1 MTNTHTQ
8 RRWIQPVLTLLL
20 MIALPACARAYPT
33 TAVPS
38 LPPTQPATKPPTQT
52 ITAPI
57 ITPTM
62 AATATST
69 PFEDLPLLSGKDVT
83 FEDVQ
88 FILPADLA
96 SGVDAQV
103 VPGIDILGEMYPA
116 HTEFTLVNYN
126 SKNTDFEPQIQIYPV
141 HVLGQSATQIVQA
154 LKDLLAE
161 KPAALPRGIPILPI
175 IPAGQLIDV
184 HIQYLTFTNGSG
196 IRVLTQLGQGSWP
209 INNEGLVYIFQGLTS
224 DDSYY
229 VSAFLP
235 VTASFL
241 PDHVDDPATVPPV
254 DGISYPQFGSSNF
267 DKEYSDYRDAI
278 IHKLSST
285 PSEAFVPSLSL
296 LNDLL
301 ESLQINSAV
310 TSDLTPDSVTV
321 PCINGLPTRLLVGA
335 FAYVNPEP
343 PLPNNLRSDAG
354 KNHSL
359 IGEIQPG
366 QALKILD
373 GPQCADG
380 WVWWKVLTIE
390 SELVGWTA
398 EGDQQN
404 YWLIPCKSQGE
415 CGP

>member
-1 MTNTHTQ
+1 MKNAHTP

-20 MIALPACARAYPT
+20 MMTLPACARAYPT

-38 LPPTQPATKPPTQT
+38 LPLTQPATKPPTQT
-52 ITAPI
+52 ITVPT

-62 AATATST
+62 APTAAST
-69 PFEDLPLLSGKDVT
+69 PTKGLPLLSGQDVA
-83 FEDVQ
+83 FEAAQ
-88 FILPADLA
+88 FTLPTDLA

-103 VPGIDILGEMYPA
+103 APEMDILGEMYPA
-116 HTEFTLVNYN
+116 YTEFTLINYN
-126 SKNTDFEPQIQIYPV
+126 SKNSDFEPQIQVYLV
-141 HVLGQSATQIVQA
+141 SELGSSATQLVQA
-154 LKDLLAE
+154 LKELLAE
-161 KPAALPRGIPILPI
+161 KPVTLPRGIPILPI

-184 HIQYLTFTNGSG
+184 HIEYLTFTNGSG

-224 DDSYY
+224 DGAYY

-235 VTASFL
+235 VTVSFL

-267 DKEYSDYRDAI
+267 DEEYSDYQDAI
-278 IHKLSST
+278 IRKLSST

-296 LNDLL
+296 LDDLL
-301 ESLQINSAV
+301 KSLQIKSAV
-310 TSDLTPDSVTV
+310 SSAPSPDSVTV
-321 PCINGLPTRLLVGA
+321 PCVNGPPTRLRVGA
-335 FAYVNPEP
+335 FAYVNPDP
-343 PLPNNLRSDAG
+343 PLPNNLRSNAG
-354 KNHSL
+354 KDNSL
-359 IGEIQPG
+359 IGEIGPG
-366 QALKILD
+366 QAMKILE
-373 GPQCADG
+373 GPQCADS
-380 WVWWKVLTIE
+380 WVWWKVSTLE

-404 YWLIPCKSQGE
+404 YWLIPCTSQKE